1 MKEGTALVEQVT
13 SSGDII
19 LGCDFSLSTS
29 EIFDRLQKYF
39 PNIEKDS
46 DGFIHG
52 NYKGFKYSIRAKNI
66 TYLGNPH
73 PEFKKRIQI
82 SDDLPQ
88 FYQHSKSQGYVPLLI
103 GIYTFHETQVFANFN
118 ITDYIEKKAHNSSA
132 HVYTQDISAAVVDGI
147 FQKTDYFNN
156 TVTVFEKG
164 FVNYFLDD
172 YLNLEKEEI
181 VSFNKETISNFT
193 LEENDL
199 AKNIGCIVKPTI
211 MPMNTIY
218 PVMKFFYEER
228 KEWKGIDCYKDM
240 IKENYRNKFQPEW
253 AGFYLEYEFEKYIKN
268 NKLETIVDFAQDK
281 SKNGIDLDLFFSN
294 IKCYGDLKAH
304 STNSSGIQGNDRAT
318 IIKQIQTNGHVFY
331 VVCSHDTFKDSNYD
345 FEVTKYWNTVQKKE
359 DLLSYSKK
367 MKNKVVLKKSFILDI
382 NGNNFSSLSIFKQG
396 INSNGKLREP
406 KIMISEEKI
415 DEFIIAKM
423 ELVS

>member
-39 PNIEKDS
+39 PNIEKNS

-52 NYKGFKYSIRAKNI
+52 NYKGFKYSIQAKNI

-88 FYQHSKSQGYVPLLI
+88 FYQHFKSLGYVPLLI

-156 TVTVFEKG
+156 TITVFEKE

-181 VSFNKETISNFT
+181 VSFNKEAISDFT
-193 LEENDL
+193 LDEKHL
-199 AKNIGCIVKPTI
+199 AKKIGCIVKPTI
-211 MPMNTIY
+211 MQMNTIY
-218 PVMKFFYEER
+218 PIMKFFYEER
-228 KEWKGIDCYKDM
+228 KEWNRFGFIFSKYKM
-240 IKENYRNKFQPEW
+240 LWRFKSSFYKF
-253 AGFYLEYEFEKYIKN
+253 K
-268 NKLETIVDFAQDK
+268 
-281 SKNGIDLDLFFSN
+281 
-294 IKCYGDLKAH
+294 
-304 STNSSGIQGNDRAT
+304 R
-318 IIKQIQTNGHVFY
+318 
-331 VVCSHDTFKDSNYD
+331 
-345 FEVTKYWNTVQKKE
+345 
-359 DLLSYSKK
+359 YSRK
-367 MKNKVVLKKSFILDI
+367 
-382 NGNNFSSLSIFKQG
+382 
-396 INSNGKLREP
+396 
-406 KIMISEEKI
+406 
-415 DEFIIAKM
+415 
-423 ELVS
+423 

>member
-1 MKEGTALVEQVT
+1 MKKGTALVEQVT

-29 EIFDRLQKYF
+29 EIYDRLQKYF

-88 FYQHSKSQGYVPLLI
+88 FHQHSKSLGYVPLLK

-147 FQKTDYFNN
+147 FQKADYFNN
-156 TVTVFEKG
+156 TITVFEKE

-181 VSFNKETISNFT
+181 VSFNKEAISDFT
-193 LEENDL
+193 LKEKDL
-199 AKNIGCIVKPTI
+199 AKKIGCIVKPTI
-211 MPMNTIY
+211 MQMNTIY
-218 PVMKFFYEER
+218 PTMKFFYEER
-228 KEWKGIDCYKDM
+228 KEWNRFGFIFSKYKM
-240 IKENYRNKFQPEW
+240 LWRLKISFYKFKW
-253 AGFYLEYEFEKYIKN
+253 
-268 NKLETIVDFAQDK
+268 
-281 SKNGIDLDLFFSN
+281 
-294 IKCYGDLKAH
+294 
-304 STNSSGIQGNDRAT
+304 
-318 IIKQIQTNGHVFY
+318 
-331 VVCSHDTFKDSNYD
+331 
-345 FEVTKYWNTVQKKE
+345 
-359 DLLSYSKK
+359 YSRK
-367 MKNKVVLKKSFILDI
+367 
-382 NGNNFSSLSIFKQG
+382 
-396 INSNGKLREP
+396 
-406 KIMISEEKI
+406 
-415 DEFIIAKM
+415 
-423 ELVS
+423 

>member
-1 MKEGTALVEQVT
+1 
-13 SSGDII
+13 
-19 LGCDFSLSTS
+19 
-29 EIFDRLQKYF
+29 
-39 PNIEKDS
+39 
-46 DGFIHG
+46 
-52 NYKGFKYSIRAKNI
+52 
-66 TYLGNPH
+66 
-73 PEFKKRIQI
+73 
-82 SDDLPQ
+82 
-88 FYQHSKSQGYVPLLI
+88 
-103 GIYTFHETQVFANFN
+103 
-118 ITDYIEKKAHNSSA
+118 
-132 HVYTQDISAAVVDGI
+132 
-147 FQKTDYFNN
+147 
-156 TVTVFEKG
+156 
-164 FVNYFLDD
+164 
-172 YLNLEKEEI
+172 
-181 VSFNKETISNFT
+181 
-193 LEENDL
+193 
-199 AKNIGCIVKPTI
+199 

-218 PVMKFFYEER
+218 PVMKFFYDER
-228 KEWKGIDCYKDM
+228 KEWKGIDCYKEM
-240 IKENYRNKFQPEW
+240 INENYRNKFQPEW

-281 SKNGIDLDLFFSN
+281 SKNGIDLDLYFSN

-382 NGNNFSSLSIFKQG
+382 NGNNFSNLSVFKQG

>member
-1 MKEGTALVEQVT
+1 MKEGNALVEQVT
-13 SSGDII
+13 NSGDII
-19 LGCDFSLSTS
+19 LGCDYSLSTS
-29 EIFDRLQKYF
+29 EIFARLQKYF

-52 NYKGFKYSIRAKNI
+52 NYQGFKYSIRAKNI

-82 SDDLPQ
+82 SDDLQ
-88 FYQHSKSQGYVPLLI
+88 EFYQHSKSLGYVPLLI

-118 ITDYIEKKAHNSSA
+118 ITDYVEKKAHNSSA

-156 TVTVFEKG
+156 TITVFEKNY
-164 FVNYFLDD
+164 VNYFLDD
-172 YLNLEKEEI
+172 YLNVNKEEVVSFKSEIIKDFTFEEKE
-181 VSFNKETISNFT
+181 
-193 LEENDL
+193 L
-199 AKNIGCIVKPTI
+199 ARKIGCFVKPTI

-218 PVMKFFYEER
+218 PIMKFFYDEK
-228 KEWKGIDCYKDM
+228 KEWHGKNCYEEM
-240 IKENYRNKFQPEW
+240 IKANYRNKFQPEW
-253 AGFYLEYEFEKYIKN
+253 AGFYLEFEFEKYIKN
-268 NKLETIVDFAQDK
+268 NKLENIVDFAQDK
-281 SKNGIDLDLFFSN
+281 SKNGIDLDLYFSN

-318 IIKQIQTNGHVFY
+318 IIKQIQENGHVFY
-331 VVCSHDTFKDSNYD
+331 VVCSHDTFKDSSYD
-345 FEVTKYWNTVQKKE
+345 FEVTKYWNTVQNKE

-367 MKNKVVLKKSFILDI
+367 MKNKVILKKSVILDI
-382 NGNNFSSLSIFKQG
+382 NGNNFSSLSVFKQG

-406 KIMISEEKI
+406 KIMVSEEKI
-415 DEFIIAKM
+415 DDFIVAKM
-423 ELVS
+423 ELVG